1 MISSRNALSSLEQA
15 LRGIR
20 RDEENLS
27 GVLRNASEE
36 LASVRTR
43 QADAFRALARLRLDA
58 LKQGEVF
65 GQIDTVEARALELI
79 RQWQKRVDEAIDERN
94 ALEMQIERTEDE
106 RLEKVDDVDAAIQA
120 IEDLQEAT
128 EPEIEADASWQA
140 QRKKL
145 ATATSVAKAADE
157 KANNA
162 EADLDDKG

>member
-43 QADAFRALARLRLDA
+43 QADAFRALARLLLDA

-65 GQIDTVEARALELI
+65 GQIDTVEARAL
-79 RQWQKRVDEAIDERN
+79 
-94 ALEMQIERTEDE
+94 
-106 RLEKVDDVDAAIQA
+106 
-120 IEDLQEAT
+120 
-128 EPEIEADASWQA
+128 
-140 QRKKL
+140 
-145 ATATSVAKAADE
+145 
-157 KANNA
+157 
-162 EADLDDKG
+162 

>member
-128 EPEIEADASWQA
+128 EPEIEADP
-140 QRKKL
+140 QR
-145 ATATSVAKAADE
+145 
-157 KANNA
+157 
-162 EADLDDKG
+162 